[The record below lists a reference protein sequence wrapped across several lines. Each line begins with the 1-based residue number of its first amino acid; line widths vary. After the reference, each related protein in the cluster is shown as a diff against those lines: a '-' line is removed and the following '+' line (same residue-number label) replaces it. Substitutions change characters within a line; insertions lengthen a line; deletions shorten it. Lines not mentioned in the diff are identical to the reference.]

1 MKGSLRHILLD
12 NSGLKVL
19 GFCPKLKLSLFS
31 AHPIGYLR
39 ASIFLIFGFL
49 FSFQVVGQQ
58 QSDKDREQAR
68 KEALQFIQEADE
80 ALGEN
85 NFPEAEAA
93 YRKAIAKDP
102 ENSTAR
108 YNMGNMYYTRE
119 NSPQAAQRFKQAAEV
134 ADTKEAKHKANHN
147 LGNAF
152 MKQKKYQ
159 EAVEAYKDALRNN
172 PTDDETRYNLALA
185 KKMLEQQQQDQNQDG
200 GDNEN
205 QDQENQD
212 EENQD
217 QNQDQENK
225 ENQENQ
231 DQENQGEGENE
242 GDKDQQDKDQE
253 EQEGDQDEKEQ
264 PDDGQGDQEEEDK
277 QPQQAQ
283 PQPGQGQLSPEQI
296 QRLLQAMNNEERKVQ
311 DKINAEKQKGAKVKS
326 EKDW

>member
-1 MKGSLRHILLD
+1 MRGFSVNILLD
-12 NSGLKVL
+12 NRDSNASGLASKFKYSIFSECRMSFFR
-19 GFCPKLKLSLFS
+19 GSLFV
-31 AHPIGYLR
+31 
-39 ASIFLIFGFL
+39 IFGFL
-49 FSFQVVGQQ
+49 LSIQAVAQQ
-58 QSDKDREQAR
+58 QNDKETKKAR
-68 KEALQFIQEADE
+68 KEALQLMQEADE

-102 ENSTAR
+102 ENSAAR

-134 ADTKEAKHKANHN
+134 ADTKDAKHQANHN
-147 LGNAF
+147 LGNAY

-172 PTDDETRYNLALA
+172 PADNETRYNLALA
-185 KKMLEQQQQDQNQDG
+185 KKMLEEQQQDQNQDG

-205 QDQENQD
+205 QDQENKDQ
-212 EENQD
+212 ENQD

-225 ENQENQ
+225 ENQDQQ
-231 DQENQGEGENE
+231 DQSGEGENE
-242 GDKDQQDKDQE
+242 GDKDQQNQDQE
-253 EQEGDQDEKEQ
+253 EKEGDQDEKDQ
-264 PDDGQGDQEEEDK
+264 QDGQGDKEEKEK
-277 QPQQAQ
+277 QPQQGQ
-283 PQPGQGQLSPEQI
+283 PQPAQGQLSPEQI
-296 QRLLQAMNNEERKVQ
+296 QSLLEAMNNEERKVQ

>member
-1 MKGSLRHILLD
+1 MSFLRGSLF
-12 NSGLKVL
+12 V
-19 GFCPKLKLSLFS
+19 
-31 AHPIGYLR
+31 
-39 ASIFLIFGFL
+39 IFGFL
-49 FSFQVVGQQ
+49 FSFQVAAQQ
-58 QSDKDREQAR
+58 QNDKEREQAR
-68 KEALQFIQEADE
+68 KEALQFMQEADE

-93 YRKAIAKDP
+93 YRKAIARDA
-102 ENSTAR
+102 ENSTAP

-119 NSPQAAQRFKQAAEV
+119 NSPQAAQRFRQAAEV
-134 ADTKEAKHKANHN
+134 ADTKTAKHEANHN
-147 LGNAF
+147 LGNAY

-159 EAVEAYKDALRNN
+159 EAVDAYKDALRNN

-212 EENQD
+212 QENQD
-217 QNQDQENK
+217 QNQDEDQENK
-225 ENQENQ
+225 ENQ

-242 GDKDQQDKDQE
+242 GDKDQQNKDQE
-253 EQEGDQDEKEQ
+253 EKEGDQDEKDQ
-264 PDDGQGDQEEEDK
+264 QDGQGDQEEKEKEK
-277 QPQQAQ
+277 QPQQGQ
-283 PQPGQGQLSPEQI
+283 PQPTQGQLSPEQI
-296 QRLLQAMNNEERKVQ
+296 QSLLEAMNNEERKVQ

>member
-1 MKGSLRHILLD
+1 MRGFSANILLD
-12 NSGLKVL
+12 NRALNASGLASKFKYSIFSECRMSFFR
-19 GFCPKLKLSLFS
+19 GSLFV
-31 AHPIGYLR
+31 
-39 ASIFLIFGFL
+39 IFGFL
-49 FSFQVVGQQ
+49 LSIQAVAQQ
-58 QSDKDREQAR
+58 QNDKETKKAR
-68 KEALQFIQEADE
+68 KEALQLMQEADE

-102 ENSTAR
+102 ENSAAR

-134 ADTKEAKHKANHN
+134 ADTKDAKHQANHN
-147 LGNAF
+147 LGNAY

-172 PTDDETRYNLALA
+172 PADNETRYNLALA
-185 KKMLEQQQQDQNQDG
+185 KKMLEEQQQDQNQDG

-212 EENQD
+212 

-225 ENQENQ
+225 ENQDQQ
-231 DQENQGEGENE
+231 DQSGEGENE
-242 GDKDQQDKDQE
+242 GDKDQQNQDQE
-253 EQEGDQDEKEQ
+253 EKEGDQDEKDQ
-264 PDDGQGDQEEEDK
+264 QDGQGDKEEKEK
-277 QPQQAQ
+277 QPQQGQ
-283 PQPGQGQLSPEQI
+283 PQPAQGQLSPEQI
-296 QRLLQAMNNEERKVQ
+296 QSLLEAMNNEERKVQ